1 MAVALERA
9 ATAEAAEHAAT
20 EAVQREAA
28 DSEFRVYT
36 EGHNQTHCYRATVET
51 TKPTRVAG
59 AGRVGTKMRV
69 AAACLGDKKT
79 AQRDISEL
87 RNGDQRRLL
96 DKDDL
101 KVVATTGEIIAPK
114 SLLCRSRQLT

>member
-1 MAVALERA
+1 
-9 ATAEAAEHAAT
+9 
-20 EAVQREAA
+20 
-28 DSEFRVYT
+28 
-36 EGHNQTHCYRATVET
+36 
-51 TKPTRVAG
+51 
-59 AGRVGTKMRV
+59 MRV
-69 AAACLGDKKT
+69 AAVWLGDKKT

-101 KVVATTGEIIAPK
+101 KIVATTGEIIAPK